1 MSEPTT
7 TCKDCGVRIVT
18 QEEKAIGEPRE
29 RAYQQVWADFEG
41 NWVCPVTGNEHVPG
55 EPNRPVQ
62 VTITYGDNETMMRLS
77 LAEYGNFIADPII
90 AAVDDGEAS
99 WDLQAANAERHAS
112 LMTWA
117 HRLFGV
123 TA

>member
-7 TCKDCGVRIVT
+7 TCKDCGVRIVA
-18 QEEKAIGEPRE
+18 QDEKALSGEH
-29 RAYQQVWADFEG
+29 QTVLADFEG
-41 NWVCPVTGNEHVPG
+41 NSVCPVTGNEHAPG

-77 LAEYGNFIADPII
+77 LAEYGNFIVNPVLDAL
-90 AAVDDGEAS
+90 DDGDAS
-99 WDLQAANAERHAS
+99 WDLQEQNPERHTS

-117 HRLFGV
+117 RGLFKV

>member
-1 MSEPTT
+1 MGEPTT
-7 TCKDCGVRIVT
+7 TCKDCGARIV
-18 QEEKAIGEPRE
+18 QQDEKALSGEH
-29 RAYQQVWADFEG
+29 QTVLADFEG

-55 EPNRPVQ
+55 EPSRPVQ

-90 AAVDDGEAS
+90 SALDDGDAA
-99 WDLQAANAERHAS
+99 WDLSEQNPERHTS
-112 LMTWA
+112 LATWA
-117 HRLFGV
+117 RNLYKV